1 MYLQSEIYHSTEIPL
16 RWDVSPY
23 ISSLLIR
30 WRLRWLCLDKD
41 TRFFYDKGFKI
52 DLKIQ
57 KKFIISVG
65 YPSTC
70 FRIPIYSRNA
80 NLETVVKR
88 CSGKIFT
95 RKLLKF
101 FEKNQWR
108 TSSFIKLQA
117 IFWNLLHQELHHVFF
132 LVNCA
137 NSFRGTVLYNTWER
151 LILLIIVWPWLQL
164 LFS

>member
-1 MYLQSEIYHSTEIPL
+1 MSSHLRWCVSHLGGWIHSHINGLYLQSEIYHSTEIPL

-52 DLKIQ
+52 DLIIQ
-57 KKFIISVG
+57 RKFIISVG

-70 FRIPIYSRNA
+70 FRIPIYSRNT
-80 NLETVVKR
+80 NLETVIKR

-95 RKLLKF
+95 LNFLK
-101 FEKNQWR
+101 KSVAN
-108 TSSFIKLQA
+108 TFIYKATGQ
-117 IFWNLLHQELHHVFF
+117 
-132 LVNCA
+132 
-137 NSFRGTVLYNTWER
+137 
-151 LILLIIVWPWLQL
+151 
-164 LFS
+164 